1 MRSAL
6 AILLRTD
13 TEHGDRWRRE
23 SARLSIGDL
32 GASPTGETIDR
43 ALETLESLPATGG
56 AENTARA
63 LSEAVAGAL
72 EGMRT
77 RAVVRSDTAGREAA
91 RGEWGAIV
99 ARVSRMLSWAR
110 TRDAARA
117 PALAVLLGEA
127 RVGVDDPRAL
137 ETLGELAGGPVDRP
151 GAALWSRYRLAL
163 ARAQRLAGQE
173 GEAVATLRDLA
184 DRLEGAPGSAARDP
198 AYWAAWSDMLTILQA
213 QNTDG
218 ARSPDIRIQIKR
230 LELLDAKLGGS
241 PYAERIRR
249 VREAVGE

>member
-1 MRSAL
+1 GGGSVG
-6 AILLRTD
+6 
-13 TEHGDRWRRE
+13 H
-23 SARLSIGDL
+23 
-32 GASPTGETIDR
+32 
-43 ALETLESLPATGG
+43 GG
-56 AENTARA
+56 AGG
-63 LSEAVAGAL
+63 GA
-72 EGMRT
+72 
-77 RAVVRSDTAGREAA
+77 
-91 RGEWGAIV
+91 GEWGAIV

-127 RVGVDDPRAL
+127 RGGGDDPRAL